1 MEQDELMECARDCI
15 MAANNLM
22 RLAQGPDIDPQG
34 VAFAKLAYKA
44 QGMVEAVRAFGFYV
58 EFDKTENQ
66 YKLELV

>member
-1 MEQDELMECARDCI
+1 MAQNELMECAQNCI

-22 RLAQGPDIDPQG
+22 RLAQGPDIDSQG

-66 YKLELV
+66 YKLELG